1 MLETIALYKSKFV
14 EILFD
19 EKNSVIVDKFLSST
33 YRMLEH
39 QFKDEMHVFV
49 EMCQKYQPQRELVH
63 LLDMKFI
70 ITPEVQDWMN
80 QKIFP
85 TYEKMIKR
93 MAFLMPTEYIT
104 SLSVDQTMQEEVGRK
119 FLQSYFDDETKA
131 VHWLL
136 QPIIV

>member
-1 MLETIALYKSKFV
+1 MLETTTLYQSKFV

-33 YRMLEH
+33 YSMIEH
-39 QFKDEMHVFV
+39 QFKEEMHIFV
-49 EMCQKYQPQRELVH
+49 EMCQKHQPQRELVH
-63 LLDMKFI
+63 LLDMQFI

-80 QKIFP
+80 EEIFP

-119 FLQSYFDDETKA
+119 FIQR
-131 VHWLL
+131 
-136 QPIIV
+136 